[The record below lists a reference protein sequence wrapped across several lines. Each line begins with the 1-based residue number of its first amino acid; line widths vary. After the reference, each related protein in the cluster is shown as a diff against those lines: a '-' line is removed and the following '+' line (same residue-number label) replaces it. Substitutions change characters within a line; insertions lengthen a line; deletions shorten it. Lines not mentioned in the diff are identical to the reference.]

1 MNYLRTFL
9 YAILL
14 CAAVMCHSC
23 EKENMGNEGADGTE
37 GTTGGTEEVAAPE
50 ITSYST
56 KFNNKAVFDQEVVI
70 SGRNFAE
77 TKSDNIVM
85 FNKTKVNILSASTE
99 QLVVRTPRLDAD
111 YAVVSVTVNEKES
124 NKRAIYYDK
133 VRCDSVLLFQNARVI
148 TLRNG
153 VVWKQLETRWHDAPR
168 SINVVSITPS
178 SKNELGIALPPALS
192 TTSDTSKS
200 VDALVGIN
208 AAYFGDISRGFVRI
222 DGVDK
227 CPGGTYSAKQ
237 YYLNNGVYVFNNN
250 VPNIKGVSNNA
261 DAATL
266 PDDNIQCCGPL
277 LILDGEDLKQ
287 EDVDHCNVEH
297 PRTIVGVTADG
308 RVLFV
313 TVDGRFEGKA
323 IGMSTAM
330 LQELM
335 HLLGAKHA
343 LNLDGGGSTTMY
355 IKDRGIVNHVCNSG
369 STWDK
374 VVERK
379 VSTILYVK

>member
-1 MNYLRTFL
+1 MNYMKTLL
-9 YAILL
+9 YAAL
-14 CAAVMCHSC
+14 MCVAMMCYSC
-23 EKENMGNEGADGTE
+23 EKDNVSDEGTGGE
-37 GTTGGTEEVAAPE
+37 GGTTGGVEETAAPE

-77 TKSDNIVM
+77 TKSDNVVM
-85 FNKTKVNILSASTE
+85 FNDTEVNILSASTE
-99 QLVVRTPRLDAD
+99 QLVVRTPRLDTD
-111 YAVVSVTVNEKES
+111 YAVIAVTVNEKES

-133 VRCDSVLLFQNARVI
+133 VRCDSVLLFQNAKVI

-153 VVWKQLETRWHDAPR
+153 VVWKQVETRWHDAPR

-178 SKNELGIALPPALS
+178 SKNKLGIALPPALS

-227 CPGGTYSAKQ
+227 CPGGNYSAKQ

-277 LILDGEDLKQ
+277 LILDGEDLIQ

-297 PRTIVGVTADG
+297 PRTIVGVTEDG

-313 TVDGRFEGKA
+313 TVDGRFSGKA

-355 IKDRGIVNHVCNSG
+355 VKDRGVVNHVCNSG